1 MRYASQFSEID
12 IIVAC
17 SCLLAATALL
27 LLWRRR
33 HLRAVVSI
41 LEARLAHERGA
52 RDMAERALAD
62 TRKQVHHLSASQQSL
77 RDADRRRIARD
88 LHDDLGQHLLALGFD
103 IDALSANHPP
113 LAEPLARMETRLQQI
128 SGAMRSIVRDLRP
141 EALESGLHDALRQ
154 QVEQFSRISGIR
166 CRLEAEAAAFSAP
179 SGDGID
185 TAVYRVLQ
193 ESLSNIVR
201 HAQASEV
208 SVGIR
213 RRENRLSLTVRDNG
227 VGLPTPAAPRGSGL
241 RGIAERVADAGGH
254 LDIDSVP
261 GMGTALTMSFPLQ

>member
-12 IIVAC
+12 IIVAGA
-17 SCLLAATALL
+17 CLLTVAALL
-27 LLWRRR
+27 LLWRQRR
-33 HLRAVVSI
+33 LRGVVDR

-52 RDMAERALAD
+52 RDMAEHALAD
-62 TRKQVHHLSASQQSL
+62 TRKQVQHLGASQQSL

-103 IDALSANHPP
+103 LGALAGSHPP

-128 SGAMRSIVRDLRP
+128 NRAMRSIVRDLQP
-141 EALESGLHDALRQ
+141 EALESGLHDALQ
-154 QVEQFSRISGIR
+154 EQVQQFSRISGIR
-166 CRLEAEAAAFSAP
+166 CRLDAEAAAFSAK
-179 SGDGID
+179 SGDGVD

-213 RRENRLSLTVRDNG
+213 RQENSLSLTVRDNG
-227 VGLPTPAAPRGSGL
+227 VGLPSPAAPRGNGL
-241 RGIAERVADAGGH
+241 RGIAERVADAGGQ
-254 LDIDSVP
+254 LDIDSAP